1 MKKIWTLLSRNSPT
15 IVEVDIS
22 TVIIMVSDKGA
33 YQKAFEGTP
42 DGVPNYESWR
52 LDPDLAMV

>member
-33 YQKAFEGTP
+33 YQKAFEGTKSIHQTVHQMECP
-42 DGVPNYESWR
+42 IMRAGG
-52 LDPDLAMV
+52 